1 MPRKKEPPP
10 SALPPRRSARGLSRS
25 VSSDADD
32 SVELGVLTVGLG
44 ESHEGLA
51 TSSPPPLLHQST
63 VFYETNKEIS
73 GIPSVSL
80 NASEQDLGSFVSEGT
95 EKISRAAGKSG
106 LARSP
111 SGLSDSAGSPVVQSL
126 YTSGGNSSCS
136 MHESSGGRY
145 AVAESTP
152 MVTPLFSPEFKAMIG
167 RDYPMRTVFS
177 PSPALSGEATRSHGL
192 WDGLAQRRS
201 KSIGESG
208 SLPIVH
214 VPLSD
219 VHVHVHAPEEGV
231 EHGSDVHGTHAKVG
245 TTLSSGIAIDEGV
258 QVSTELGNGVHVS
271 TEMGDLLHGGGDL
284 PRPSSP
290 MVEVAQDVGN
300 GTVEPISTQSI
311 GGTGGLSAVQQPV
324 DTDMNMDVM
333 AHVEK
338 ITPNQDVQ
346 SVWNSPSS
354 GLESFANKIKKANEI
369 EGLALEYFPPSVSA
383 DGCCRI
389 HITQEDLKISA
400 QLVEAVYPA
409 LNRHPS
415 RVTKLPV
422 TYHWK
427 PPHRSHCVSF
437 GHSSSQCS
445 SVPIPMEEPI
455 REPLL
460 NVVPNSDAMLVS
472 VEGSAH
478 QSVSNARAPEGSSD
492 GFTTY
497 APVRTKGNH
506 PPAAVSVI
514 HNNNPPDTSRNA
526 NRTAANKPP
535 SVGSIATKNV
545 SKGINFARAVQG
557 DVGSRSQQP
566 ASSVRPPI
574 QHPIPNSQSAGPVIQ
589 SAVSR
594 PTAHGSS
601 MEVDPSPICSKI
613 RFDALNAISELDT
626 DDHSAGTGMNFTEL
640 DIHASIKRAS
650 LVEAHSDLYPH
661 EPMHEDGI
669 SPATFH
675 SEVKEKA
682 AVRGDPTAEKQVCQ
696 TNREHIEGTRHLPA
710 SILSSPNPG
719 GLHPNIGGRTYGIS
733 ESQRNAITNRL
744 SVSSSICSEE
754 TVNWSPGEWDYFNDL
769 CISMGLDPDYC
780 IEDVESDT
788 ENGTAQF
795 FSGLLKEGCP
805 KPKHN

>member
-1 MPRKKEPPP
+1 
-10 SALPPRRSARGLSRS
+10 
-25 VSSDADD
+25 
-32 SVELGVLTVGLG
+32 
-44 ESHEGLA
+44 
-51 TSSPPPLLHQST
+51 
-63 VFYETNKEIS
+63 
-73 GIPSVSL
+73 
-80 NASEQDLGSFVSEGT
+80 
-95 EKISRAAGKSG
+95 
-106 LARSP
+106 
-111 SGLSDSAGSPVVQSL
+111 
-126 YTSGGNSSCS
+126 
-136 MHESSGGRY
+136 
-145 AVAESTP
+145 
-152 MVTPLFSPEFKAMIG
+152 
-167 RDYPMRTVFS
+167 MR
-177 PSPALSGEATRSHGL
+177 
-192 WDGLAQRRS
+192 
-201 KSIGESG
+201 
-208 SLPIVH
+208 
-214 VPLSD
+214 
-219 VHVHVHAPEEGV
+219 
-231 EHGSDVHGTHAKVG
+231 GTHAAAPV
-245 TTLSSGIAIDEGV
+245 V
-258 QVSTELGNGVHVS
+258 
-271 TEMGDLLHGGGDL
+271 
-284 PRPSSP
+284 PSSP
-290 MVEVAQDVGN
+290 ATGSGMGPASMMVPDTMELVQN
-300 GTVEPISTQSI
+300 GTVEPMSTQSI

-354 GLESFANKIKKANEI
+354 GLESFADKIKKANEI

-400 QLVEAVYPA
+400 QC
-409 LNRHPS
+409 N
-415 RVTKLPV
+415 
-422 TYHWK
+422 
-427 PPHRSHCVSF
+427 
-437 GHSSSQCS
+437 

-460 NVVPNSDAMLVS
+460 NAVPNSDAMLVS

-478 QSVSNARAPEGSSD
+478 QSVSNARAPEGSND
-492 GFTTY
+492 GFTTVTRRKKAGPIKLQKKKQTPVRIKSSLQQY

-506 PPAAVSVI
+506 PPAVVSGI

-526 NRTAANKPP
+526 NRAAANKPP

-545 SKGINFARAVQG
+545 SRGFNFARAVQG

-574 QHPIPNSQSAGPVIQ
+574 QHPIPNSQSA
-589 SAVSR
+589 VSR

-601 MEVDPSPICSKI
+601 MEVDPSHICSKN

-682 AVRGDPTAEKQVCQ
+682 AVRGDPTAEKQVYQ
-696 TNREHIEGTRHLPA
+696 TNRKHIEGTRHLPA

>member
-1 MPRKKEPPP
+1 
-10 SALPPRRSARGLSRS
+10 
-25 VSSDADD
+25 
-32 SVELGVLTVGLG
+32 
-44 ESHEGLA
+44 
-51 TSSPPPLLHQST
+51 
-63 VFYETNKEIS
+63 
-73 GIPSVSL
+73 
-80 NASEQDLGSFVSEGT
+80 
-95 EKISRAAGKSG
+95 
-106 LARSP
+106 
-111 SGLSDSAGSPVVQSL
+111 
-126 YTSGGNSSCS
+126 
-136 MHESSGGRY
+136 
-145 AVAESTP
+145 
-152 MVTPLFSPEFKAMIG
+152 
-167 RDYPMRTVFS
+167 MR
-177 PSPALSGEATRSHGL
+177 
-192 WDGLAQRRS
+192 
-201 KSIGESG
+201 
-208 SLPIVH
+208 
-214 VPLSD
+214 
-219 VHVHVHAPEEGV
+219 
-231 EHGSDVHGTHAKVG
+231 GTHAAAPV
-245 TTLSSGIAIDEGV
+245 V
-258 QVSTELGNGVHVS
+258 
-271 TEMGDLLHGGGDL
+271 
-284 PRPSSP
+284 PSSP
-290 MVEVAQDVGN
+290 ATGSGMGPASMMVPDTMELVQN
-300 GTVEPISTQSI
+300 GTVEPMSTQSI

-354 GLESFANKIKKANEI
+354 GLESFADKIKKANEI

-400 QLVEAVYPA
+400 QVYSLHLYGYFLDTSMDYMAVSRCLYRLWNLYDLDDITKSPAGKMGFARVLVNVKASSNLPAEVEAVYPA
-409 LNRHPS
+409 LNRHPN
-415 RVTKLPV
+415 RVTKRKKAGPIKLQKKKQTPV
-422 TYHWK
+422 RIK
-427 PPHRSHCVSF
+427 
-437 GHSSSQCS
+437 SSLQ
-445 SVPIPMEEPI
+445 
-455 REPLL
+455 
-460 NVVPNSDAMLVS
+460 
-472 VEGSAH
+472 
-478 QSVSNARAPEGSSD
+478 Q
-492 GFTTY
+492 Y

-506 PPAAVSVI
+506 PPAVVSGI

-526 NRTAANKPP
+526 NRAAANKPP

-545 SKGINFARAVQG
+545 SRGFNFARAVQG

-601 MEVDPSPICSKI
+601 MEVDPSHICSKN

-710 SILSSPNPG
+710 LILSSPNPG

>member
-1 MPRKKEPPP
+1 
-10 SALPPRRSARGLSRS
+10 
-25 VSSDADD
+25 
-32 SVELGVLTVGLG
+32 
-44 ESHEGLA
+44 
-51 TSSPPPLLHQST
+51 
-63 VFYETNKEIS
+63 
-73 GIPSVSL
+73 
-80 NASEQDLGSFVSEGT
+80 
-95 EKISRAAGKSG
+95 
-106 LARSP
+106 
-111 SGLSDSAGSPVVQSL
+111 
-126 YTSGGNSSCS
+126 
-136 MHESSGGRY
+136 
-145 AVAESTP
+145 
-152 MVTPLFSPEFKAMIG
+152 
-167 RDYPMRTVFS
+167 MR
-177 PSPALSGEATRSHGL
+177 
-192 WDGLAQRRS
+192 
-201 KSIGESG
+201 
-208 SLPIVH
+208 
-214 VPLSD
+214 
-219 VHVHVHAPEEGV
+219 
-231 EHGSDVHGTHAKVG
+231 GTHAAAPV
-245 TTLSSGIAIDEGV
+245 V
-258 QVSTELGNGVHVS
+258 
-271 TEMGDLLHGGGDL
+271 
-284 PRPSSP
+284 PSSP
-290 MVEVAQDVGN
+290 ATGSGMGPASMMVPDTMELVQN
-300 GTVEPISTQSI
+300 GTVEPMSTQSI

-354 GLESFANKIKKANEI
+354 GLESFADKIKKANEI

-400 QLVEAVYPA
+400 QC
-409 LNRHPS
+409 N
-415 RVTKLPV
+415 
-422 TYHWK
+422 
-427 PPHRSHCVSF
+427 
-437 GHSSSQCS
+437 

-460 NVVPNSDAMLVS
+460 NAVPNSDAMLVS

-478 QSVSNARAPEGSSD
+478 QSVSNARAPEGSND
-492 GFTTY
+492 GFTTVTRRKKAGPIKLQKKKQTPVRIKSSLQQY

-506 PPAAVSVI
+506 PPAVVSGI

-526 NRTAANKPP
+526 NRAAANKPP

-545 SKGINFARAVQG
+545 SRGFNFARAVQG

-601 MEVDPSPICSKI
+601 MEVDPSHICSKN

-682 AVRGDPTAEKQVCQ
+682 AVRGDPTAEKQVYQ
-696 TNREHIEGTRHLPA
+696 TNRKHIEGTRHLPA